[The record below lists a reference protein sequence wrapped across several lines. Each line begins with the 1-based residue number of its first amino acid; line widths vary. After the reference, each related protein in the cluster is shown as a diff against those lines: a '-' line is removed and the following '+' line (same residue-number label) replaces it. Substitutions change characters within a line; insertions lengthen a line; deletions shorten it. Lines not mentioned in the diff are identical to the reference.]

1 MFNWNAFCKS
11 IEFDGLPHYVEEREF
26 ACFHFLALKRISSEY
41 FTTAAAAAQTISPN
55 CKLVLLSTLKEQK
68 KKLLGGEKNW
78 LR

>member
-41 FTTAAAAAQTISPN
+41 FTTAAAAQTISPN

-68 KKLLGGEKNW
+68 KKLENGEKNW